1 MRFRRQASR
10 TYHWSMEEVEA
21 LSTKEIIRKLR
32 SFGVDFKREQFLE
45 DVKRFY
51 SAYELAYQW
60 MDIYPVTAVGFDE
73 YFIGMAANVL
83 WQRLAPDVI
92 TSKQLDDMMQ
102 RGYDLKE
109 EGKAKE
115 CCNLWLEVWEHLKK
129 RFSPDM
135 IDIEATR
142 SVFGGTQSL
151 YNWCQNL
158 EMELFNAGV
167 EDATF
172 YERRIEYC
180 RDFYRMFP
188 DTNSQVIE
196 NMMRGEAESY
206 FFLGDKERGEGAFK
220 KMIEELPESAWRYIH
235 WGDMYWLFMRNE
247 KLPPLD
253 YDKAEKIFRM
263 GLAKATSDREVIL
276 DRLRSLEEK
285 KKEKVRQDKK

>member
-1 MRFRRQASR
+1 MQFRRQAPR
-10 TYHWSMEEVEA
+10 TDHWSMDEVEA
-21 LSTKEIIRKLR
+21 LATKEIIRKLR
-32 SFGVDFKREQFLE
+32 SFGVDFNRKQFLE
-45 DVKRFY
+45 DVRRFY
-51 SAYELAYQW
+51 SAYELAYHW
-60 MDIYPVTAVGFDE
+60 MGIYPVTAVGFDE
-73 YFIGMAANVL
+73 NFLGMAAIVL

-92 TSKQLDDMMQ
+92 TSEQLDDMMQ
-102 RGYDLKE
+102 SGYDLKE

-135 IDIEATR
+135 RAIEDTR
-142 SVFGGTQSL
+142 SVFGGMQSL
-151 YNWCQNL
+151 YNWCQDL
-158 EMELFNAGV
+158 EMELSNAGV
-167 EDATF
+167 EDASF

-188 DTNSQVIE
+188 DTDSLVIE

-206 FFLGDKERGEGAFK
+206 FFIGDKEKGEEAFK
-220 KMIEELPESAWRYIH
+220 KMIEELPESAWGYIH
-235 WGDMYWLFMRNE
+235 WGDMYWLFMRDD

-276 DRLRSLEEK
+276 GRLRSLEEK
-285 KKEKVRQDKK
+285 KKENFRC

>member
-1 MRFRRQASR
+1 MRFRRQAPR
-10 TYHWSMEEVEA
+10 TDHWSMEEVEA
-21 LSTKEIIRKLR
+21 LPTKEIIRKLR
-32 SFGVDFKREQFLE
+32 SFGVDFNRKQFLE
-45 DVKRFY
+45 DMRRFY
-51 SAYELAYQW
+51 SACELA
-60 MDIYPVTAVGFDE
+60 DHRKTIYTITLGWFDE
-73 YFIGMAANVL
+73 NFVWMAAIVL

-92 TSKQLDDMMQ
+92 NSEQLDEMMQ

-135 IDIEATR
+135 IAIEDTR
-142 SVFGGTQSL
+142 SVFSGMQSL
-151 YNWCQNL
+151 YNWCQDL
-158 EMELFNAGV
+158 EMELSNAGV
-167 EDATF
+167 EDASF

-188 DTNSQVIE
+188 DTDGLVIE
-196 NMMRGEAESY
+196 NMRRGEAESY
-206 FFLGDKERGEGAFK
+206 FFLGDKEKGEEAFK
-220 KMIEELPESAWRYIH
+220 KMIEVFPESAWGYIH

-285 KKEKVRQDKK
+285 KKEKVR